1 MRSEK
6 LRGDLSLYKLPGR
19 FDWLEKFSLN
29 SVASE
34 RSLSNR
40 LREKE
45 KPDLILLFF
54 SALELL

>member
-6 LRGDLSLYKLPGR
+6 LRRSRSLYKLPDH

-29 SVASE
+29 SIASE

-45 KPDLILLFF
+45 KPDLILLFL